1 MFEGLDDGS
10 FAGIAQ
16 IDDPDFSVPCATTVY
31 AWTWTDGDLNVVP
44 QSRGET
50 DQSLD
55 REDRDATVPE
65 RGDLRRIEM
74 QPYREEAGSHWCA
87 MFRIAFANARR
98 IASLFFTLQCVR
110 HRRGA
115 HHPESAAGNVLMTP
129 SRGQYW
135 QPQRASRR

>member
-74 QPYREEAGSHWCA
+74 QPYREEAGSHWC
-87 MFRIAFANARR
+87 RNVQDR
-98 IASLFFTLQCVR
+98 VR
-110 HRRGA
+110 
-115 HHPESAAGNVLMTP
+115 
-129 SRGQYW
+129 
-135 QPQRASRR
+135 QRATNCLFVLHIAVCPPSTRGSSS